1 LNKGKAQ
8 KDLAAFI
15 PVGGAQ
21 ITEELK
27 EKPNYKA
34 VITICRKDPRK
45 ITRNAIG
52 SIFSTT
58 IDYDFQLQP
67 RSATPG
73 TQPLGVASEMNAGRK
88 SSKGLCQGG

>member
-8 KDLAAFI
+8 KDLAAYI

-45 ITRNAIG
+45 ITTNTIG

-58 IDYDFQLQP
+58 IARFP
-67 RSATPG
+67 APATLSNSG
-73 TQPLGVASEMNAGRK
+73 H
-88 SSKGLCQGG
+88 

>member
-34 VITICRKDPRK
+34 VLIICRKDPRK
-45 ITRNAIG
+45 ITTKAIR

-58 IDYDFQLQP
+58 IARSP
-67 RSATPG
+67 APAPSATPG

-88 SSKGLCQGG
+88 SSKGLRHGG